1 MNVSGSEPTPEE
13 KDLPFVERDDEPTK
27 MIYDHGGVP
36 MYVAVAWVIFLACYV
51 AYMVVYGLPDLS
63 AWGAP

>member
-1 MNVSGSEPTPEE
+1 MKNLESSGEDVFTEHENAPT
-13 KDLPFVERDDEPTK
+13 T
-27 MIYDHGGVP
+27 MAYDNGGVP
-36 MYVAVAWVIFLACYV
+36 MYVAIVWVLFLASYV